1 MKSLILALVCL
12 QLSDALMY
20 RVPLTKGKSARDTLR
35 EQGLLDDFLREHYSD
50 PCAKFD
56 GLTGVASL
64 SSTEPMINFLD
75 LSYYGTISIGNPPQS
90 FTVIFDTGS
99 SNLWVPSVYCSD
111 APCSNHTRFYPSSS
125 STYRSNNE
133 RVAIQYGTGSMTGIL
148 GYDTLRV
155 SDITIRGQELGLSLT
170 ELADSSTKSKFDGI
184 LGMGYQSLSAEG
196 ATTVLHNMI
205 SQQVISEP
213 LFSVYL
219 TRVDGE
225 SGSEIIFGG
234 VDPSHY
240 QGSINWVPVTHQA
253 YWQIEIQRV
262 TVNGQVVACSEGCPA
277 IIDTGTS
284 LLVGPTNAITNIQQA
299 VGATP
304 GSYGQYNIN
313 CNDLSSMPDVV
324 FTINGNDFTLPA
336 TAYALKSTYNY
347 QVSCMS
353 GFGDTGS
360 NLWILGD
367 VFIGEYYS
375 IFDRGNN
382 RVGLAKAV

>member
-1 MKSLILALVCL
+1 MREKGMLPEFWEHNKLDLIQRDHMQQCSTL
-12 QLSDALMY
+12 QA
-20 RVPLTKGKSARDTLR
+20 
-35 EQGLLDDFLREHYSD
+35 
-50 PCAKFD
+50 
-56 GLTGVASL
+56 
-64 SSTEPMINFLD
+64 STEPLLNYMD
-75 LSYYGTISIGNPPQS
+75 MSYYGTISIGNPPQS

-111 APCSNHTRFYPSSS
+111 APCMSHTRFSPSSS

-170 ELADSSTKSKFDGI
+170 EPGGFFNSVKFDGI

-219 TRVDGE
+219 TRSAVDGE

-304 GSYGQYNIN
+304 GSYGQYSIN

-324 FTINGNDFTLPA
+324 FTINGYDFTLPA
-336 TAYALKSTYNY
+336 TAYALKSTYYN